1 LPETVVSRLDPFDYL
16 TPLITKDLTPLIT
29 MLFIPC
35 AATVA
40 VMRQETGSW
49 RWTLFGVGLLLV
61 VALGAS
67 ALVYQGCRLL
77 GFGMG

>member
-1 LPETVVSRLDPFDYL
+1 
-16 TPLITKDLTPLIT
+16 

-49 RWTLFGVGLLLV
+49 RWTLFGLALLLTIS
-61 VALGAS
+61 LGAA
-67 ALVYQGCRLL
+67 ALVYQSCLLL
-77 GFGMG
+77 GLGVAHA

>member
-1 LPETVVSRLDPFDYL
+1 
-16 TPLITKDLTPLIT
+16 

-35 AATVA
+35 AATIA

-49 RWTLFGVGLLLV
+49 GWTLFGVALLLV
-61 VALGAS
+61 IALGAA
-67 ALVYQGCRLL
+67 ALVYQACRLL